1 MKKGKGKG
9 FAAAALLASGVAIFA
24 VSSGASAALVTI
36 SKVLTNNTATTQSYQ
51 FSEMLTITEAISQ
64 IGAIG
69 SVSMVV
75 TDFNRNG
82 ATVASDSGNF
92 YSGWINGAKV
102 QSFMPGPG
110 PTSYSLTAAARGQAS
125 MSTGFG
131 SPDPVALGQGLA
143 VNDTIEVRFNFTLS
157 AGDQVAFTGTFD
169 LVNYSAVPAPSA
181 AALIL
186 LSPLFGGRHR
196 RRTENGH

>member
-1 MKKGKGKG
+1 MKKGKEKG
-9 FAAAALLASGVAIFA
+9 FAAASLLGVAAAIA
-24 VSSGASAALVTI
+24 ASAPSASAALVTI
-36 SKVLTNNTATTQSYQ
+36 SKVLTNNTAATQSYQ
-51 FSEMLTITEAISQ
+51 FSESLTITEAVSQ
-64 IGAIG
+64 VGMIG
-69 SVSMVV
+69 SVSMIV

-92 YSGWINGAKV
+92 YSGWINGTKV

-110 PTSYSLTAAARGQAS
+110 PTSYSLTAAPRGQAS
-125 MSTGFG
+125 MNSGFG
-131 SPDPVALGQGLA
+131 SPEPVSLGRGLA

-169 LVNYSAVPAPSA
+169 LVNYSAIPAPSA
-181 AALIL
+181 AAIML
-186 LSPLFGGRHR
+186 LSPIFGGRHR

>member
-1 MKKGKGKG
+1 MKKGKEKG
-9 FAAAALLASGVAIFA
+9 FAAMSLLGVAAAIA
-24 VSSGASAALVTI
+24 ATAPSASAALVTI
-36 SKVLTNNTATTQSYQ
+36 SKVLTNNTAATQSYQ
-51 FSEMLTITEAISQ
+51 FSESLTITEAVSQ
-64 IGAIG
+64 VGMIG
-69 SVSMVV
+69 SVSMIV

-92 YSGWINGAKV
+92 YSGWINGTKV

-110 PTSYSLTAAARGQAS
+110 PTSYSLIAAARGQAS
-125 MSTGFG
+125 MNTGFG

-169 LVNYSAVPAPSA
+169 LVNYSTIPAPSA
-181 AALIL
+181 AAIML
-186 LSPLFGGRHR
+186 LSPIFGGRNR

>member
-1 MKKGKGKG
+1 MKKGTEKG
-9 FAAAALLASGVAIFA
+9 FAAASLLGVGA
-24 VSSGASAALVTI
+24 VIAATTTSASAALVTI

-51 FSEMLTITEAISQ
+51 FSETLTITEAVSQ
-64 IGAIG
+64 VGAIG

-92 YSGWINGAKV
+92 YSGWINGTKV

-125 MSTGFG
+125 MNAGFG
-131 SPDPVALGQGLA
+131 SPDPVALGRGLA

-169 LVNYSAVPAPSA
+169 LVNYSSIPAPSA
-181 AALIL
+181 AALML
-186 LSPLFGGRHR
+186 LSPIFGGRHR